1 MDVNMLLESI
11 RESLHQ
17 VGVFLPRLLLAIVI
31 LIIGWVIAK
40 AARFAV
46 VKALRAINFSVVT
59 EKAGVDHFLKQGGA
73 HIDTVRVLGSLS
85 YWLVILAALM
95 IASNSLDLAYVT
107 DLIGRIVL
115 FVPKVMVAVVILVF
129 GVYFARFVGAALT
142 TYLRNIGVGEA
153 GLVGRLALYAIV
165 VFVIMIALD
174 QMGLGDIIR
183 QAFLIIVAAIALGLA
198 LAFGL
203 GGQKRAAELNEPVKR
218 ERCDQPW
225 FDEAVHGGLAGPAL
239 PAGRDLGR
247 GRRELRAVFRARRR
261 CRAVPV
267 RPERPPPDRAHC
279 AARADRS
286 GLALLPAGRTTGAAL
301 RLSRSG
307 ALRSA
312 VRYALQSEKAAAR
325 SVRPFDRGHA
335 ALERR
340 AFRVSRRQQARG

>member
-11 RESLHQ
+11 RESLRQ
-17 VGVFLPRLLLAIVI
+17 IGAFLPRLLLAIVI
-31 LIIGWVIAK
+31 LIIGWLVAK
-40 AARFAV
+40 AVRFAI
-46 VKALRAINFSVVT
+46 VKALRTINFNVVT
-59 EKAGVDHFLKQGGA
+59 EKAGIDHFLKQGGA
-73 HIDTVRVLGSLS
+73 DIDTVRVLGSLS

-183 QAFLIIVAAIALGLA
+183 QAFLIIVAGIALGLA

-203 GGQKRAAELNEPVKR
+203 GGQKRAAELI
-218 ERCDQPW
+218 ERW
-225 FDEAVHGGLAGPAL
+225 
-239 PAGRDLGR
+239 
-247 GRRELRAVFRARRR
+247 
-261 CRAVPV
+261 
-267 RPERPPPDRAHC
+267 
-279 AARADRS
+279 
-286 GLALLPAGRTTGAAL
+286 
-301 RLSRSG
+301 SRHSVEEKSG
-307 ALRSA
+307 ARG
-312 VRYALQSEKAAAR
+312 QTK
-325 SVRPFDRGHA
+325 SV
-335 ALERR
+335 L
-340 AFRVSRRQQARG
+340 

>member
-1 MDVNMLLESI
+1 MMDVNMLLESI

-17 VGVFLPRLLLAIVI
+17 IGIFLPRLLLAIVI
-31 LIIGWVIAK
+31 LIIGWLVAK
-40 AARFAV
+40 AVRFAI
-46 VKALRAINFSVVT
+46 VKALRTINFNVVT
-59 EKAGVDHFLKQGGA
+59 EKAGIDHFLKEGGA
-73 HIDTVRVLGSLS
+73 NIDTIRVLGSLS

-142 TYLRNIGVGEA
+142 TYLRNIGVSEA

-203 GGQKRAAELNEPVKR
+203 GGQKRAAELI
-218 ERCDQPW
+218 ERW
-225 FDEAVHGGLAGPAL
+225 
-239 PAGRDLGR
+239 
-247 GRRELRAVFRARRR
+247 
-261 CRAVPV
+261 
-267 RPERPPPDRAHC
+267 
-279 AARADRS
+279 
-286 GLALLPAGRTTGAAL
+286 
-301 RLSRSG
+301 SRHSVEEKSG
-307 ALRSA
+307 ARG
-312 VRYALQSEKAAAR
+312 QTK
-325 SVRPFDRGHA
+325 SV
-335 ALERR
+335 L
-340 AFRVSRRQQARG
+340 

>member
-11 RESLHQ
+11 RESMHQ
-17 VGVFLPRLLLAIVI
+17 IGAFLPRLLLAIVI
-31 LIIGWVIAK
+31 LIVGWLVAK
-40 AARFAV
+40 AVRFAI
-46 VKALRAINFSVVT
+46 VKALRTINFNVVT
-59 EKAGVDHFLKQGGA
+59 EKAGIDHFLKQGGA
-73 HIDTVRVLGSLS
+73 DIDTVRVLGSLS

-203 GGQKRAAELNEPVKR
+203 GGQKRAAELI
-218 ERCDQPW
+218 ERW
-225 FDEAVHGGLAGPAL
+225 
-239 PAGRDLGR
+239 
-247 GRRELRAVFRARRR
+247 
-261 CRAVPV
+261 
-267 RPERPPPDRAHC
+267 
-279 AARADRS
+279 
-286 GLALLPAGRTTGAAL
+286 
-301 RLSRSG
+301 SRHS
-307 ALRSA
+307 
-312 VRYALQSEKAAAR
+312 VEEK
-325 SVRPFDRGHA
+325 SP
-335 ALERR
+335 
-340 AFRVSRRQQARG
+340 ARGQTKSVL

>member
-11 RESLHQ
+11 RESLRQ
-17 VGVFLPRLLLAIVI
+17 IGAFLPRLLLAIVI
-31 LIIGWVIAK
+31 LIIGWLVAK
-40 AARFAV
+40 AVRFAIV
-46 VKALRAINFSVVT
+46 RALRAVNFNVVT
-59 EKAGVDHFLKQGGA
+59 EKAGIDHFLRQGGA
-73 HIDTVRVLGSLS
+73 DIDTVRVLGALS

-203 GGQKRAAELNEPVKR
+203 GGQKRAAELI
-218 ERCDQPW
+218 ERW
-225 FDEAVHGGLAGPAL
+225 
-239 PAGRDLGR
+239 
-247 GRRELRAVFRARRR
+247 
-261 CRAVPV
+261 
-267 RPERPPPDRAHC
+267 
-279 AARADRS
+279 
-286 GLALLPAGRTTGAAL
+286 
-301 RLSRSG
+301 SRHS
-307 ALRSA
+307 
-312 VRYALQSEKAAAR
+312 VEEK
-325 SVRPFDRGHA
+325 PG
-335 ALERR
+335 
-340 AFRVSRRQQARG
+340 ARGQTKSVL